1 MIEIWWFIDRDMV
14 VHWWRCGRS
23 LYICSGGSLIE
34 IWWFIGGDVVDHYIY
49 VVKVEIWWFI
59 GEDKVSHSWRCD
71 DDVAAIT
78 ILNI

>member
-1 MIEIWWFIDRDMV
+1 M
-14 VHWWRCGRS
+14 
-23 LYICSGGSLIE
+23 IE

>member
-1 MIEIWWFIDRDMV
+1 MIEIWWFIDRDML

-34 IWWFIGGDVVDHYIY
+34 IWWFIGGDVVDH
-49 VVKVEIWWFI
+49 
-59 GEDKVSHSWRCD
+59 SWRCD

>member
-34 IWWFIGGDVVDHYIY
+34 IWWFIGGDVVDH
-49 VVKVEIWWFI
+49 
-59 GEDKVSHSWRCD
+59 SWRCD

>member
-1 MIEIWWFIDRDMV
+1 MIEIWWFIDRDML

-34 IWWFIGGDVVDHYIY
+34 IWWFIGGDVVDH
-49 VVKVEIWWFI
+49 
-59 GEDKVSHSWRCD
+59 SWRCD

-78 ILNI
+78 IFNI